1 MKTNRLYLDDAR
13 IGRMK
18 PTARILHN
26 LFLDCASEFPSSQEL
41 LSIITGEYEHV
52 DLKRHGW
59 SGINQLRNLA
69 GQQLAN
75 ASSDQICIA
84 SRTRSLMLLAI
95 QMMRQWVG
103 HCLLFDNGWPLF
115 HRDLTD
121 ELARNNRRTS
131 MINVRDKLWNEHW
144 TSRDLCDY
152 ICAESNRLRC
162 DGVLITAMDSLGTKI
177 PVLDLCRQLRAETS
191 VDFIVV
197 DATQSL
203 GQYDCSDQFAEA
215 DLVIS
220 STHKWVGSYLPLA
233 IACASNSMTSRR
245 VMEFI
250 SLASRSNHE
259 CDHLTHFDEC
269 LKLGC
274 DTKAPETVNLS
285 CLFAAC
291 GALLDS
297 KPPHNTIVHENR
309 SLVEHCIRSSGWRFI
324 GPIRSFQERVIVIR
338 PNRMD
343 RVSAST
349 SNRLRN
355 IMESLGI
362 VVSTYDGG
370 MMRLALPS
378 ELLSAAQLDL
388 LQSALTLASE
398 WIMTEEKSK
407 NETWSLQLSS

>member
-1 MKTNRLYLDDAR
+1 MTNRLYLDNAR

-18 PTARILHN
+18 PTARILQN

-41 LSIITGEYEHV
+41 LSIITGEHEHA

-69 GQQLAN
+69 GLQLAN
-75 ASSDQICIA
+75 APGDRICIA
-84 SRTRSLMLLAI
+84 SRTRSLMFLAI

-103 HCLLFDNGWPLF
+103 HCLLLDNGWPLF

-144 TSRDLCDY
+144 SSRELCDY
-152 ICAESNRLRC
+152 ICDESNRLRC
-162 DGVLITAMDSLGTKI
+162 DGVLVTAMDSLGTKI
-177 PVLDLCRQLRAETS
+177 PVLELCKQLRAETS

-233 IACASNSMTSRR
+233 IACASNSVTGKR
-245 VMEFI
+245 VMDFI
-250 SLASRSNHE
+250 SFASRTQNE

-274 DTKAPETVNLS
+274 DAKAPETVNLS
-285 CLFAAC
+285 CLFTAC

-297 KPPHNTIVHENR
+297 KRPQSTIVQENR
-309 SLVEHCIRSSGWRFI
+309 LLVEHCVRLSGWRTI
-324 GPIRSFQERVIVIR
+324 GPSRDFQERVVVIK
-338 PNRMD
+338 PNRID
-343 RVSAST
+343 RVSSST

-355 IMESLGI
+355 VMESLGI
-362 VVSTYDGG
+362 VISTYEGG

-378 ELLSAAQLDL
+378 ELLSDAELDL
-388 LQSALTLASE
+388 LQSALATASD
-398 WIMTEEKSK
+398 WIITEEKSK
-407 NETWSLQLSS
+407 NESRSLQLSN